1 MAKKNRPISAPPIR
15 TPVTV
20 APVTL
25 RSRKSANGTSGF
37 SVRVSVIGEGD
48 QQRGGDG
55 QRTGLEA
62 LDHAVDERDEAAG
75 DGDRAERVEAAGA
88 GR

>member
-1 MAKKNRPISAPPIR
+1 M
-15 TPVTV
+15 TV

-25 RSRKSANGTSGF
+25 RARKSANGTSGF
-37 SVRVSVIGEGD
+37 VARVSVIAKATSSAAATASSD
-48 QQRGGDG
+48 RV
-55 QRTGLEA
+55 

-88 GR
+88 AR